1 MTMKKNIIMYLTA
14 FFSGMSVMAVELGAS
29 RLLAPYFSSSQ
40 IVWTII
46 IGIIMISMAIGNV
59 VGGKMAD
66 KYPTPTRLFIWLFAA
81 ATWIM
86 LIPLFGKF
94 VISGVALA
102 LAMIVSGNYLIWAAF
117 LSCVLVFAFPLFVLG
132 MITPNL
138 VKYAV
143 KDLNENGKTVGA
155 IEASGTIGSIIGT
168 FLPTFVTIPY
178 IGTSLTFVVFASVL
192 YIICMVYFIL
202 RKKYLIRTGITLVI
216 ALTVG
221 ILSNSIGIA
230 YWQNNI
236 LYEGES
242 VYNYLRVEET
252 DDSVILSTN
261 VLFGVQSVK
270 MKSDGLT
277 GMYYDFALAA
287 PVMAGATSDLKVLIL
302 GLGTG
307 TFASQCVNYF
317 GIEDITGV
325 EIDGKIISLAKTY
338 FDLPE
343 NVKAIEGDGRAFI
356 TDDKNKYDVIM
367 VDAYQDITIPFQ
379 MSSKEFFT
387 LVKERLTDK
396 GVMVMNM
403 NLKADKE
410 GGINDYLC
418 DTVKSVFD
426 SVYTVA
432 TSASGNVELFASD
445 NYDCKDKL
453 AENIPSAENQSV
465 RNFLDRIKG
474 ILTEE
479 KGGNLILTDDKAP
492 VELLG
497 MRVLDDMIIGEL
509 EYYKNKFSGMSL
521 SELIKLLF
529 SGQLF

>member
-1 MTMKKNIIMYLTA
+1 
-14 FFSGMSVMAVELGAS
+14 MAVELGAS

-46 IGIIMISMAIGNV
+46 IGIIMISMAAGNV
-59 VGGKMAD
+59 IGGKMAD
-66 KYPTPTRLFIWLFAA
+66 KHPTPSRLFIWLFAA

-102 LAMIVSGNYLIWAAF
+102 LAMIVSANYLVWAAF
-117 LSCVLVFAFPLFVLG
+117 LSCVLVFAFPMTILG

-143 KDLNENGKTVGA
+143 KNLDENGKTVGA
-155 IEASGTIGSIIGT
+155 IEASGTVGSIIGT

-202 RKKYLIRTGITLVI
+202 KKKYLVRTGITLAV
-216 ALTVG
+216 ALSVG

-252 DDSVILSTN
+252 NDSVILSTN

-270 MKSDGLT
+270 MKNQTLT
-277 GMYYDFALAA
+277 GMYYDYALAA
-287 PVMAGATSDLKVLIL
+287 PVMAGADSNLKVLIL

-307 TFASQCVNYF
+307 TFASQCVEYF
-317 GIEDITGV
+317 GITDITGV
-325 EIDGKIISLAKTY
+325 EIDGKIIYLAETF

-343 NVKAIEGDGRAFI
+343 CVKAVEGDGRAFLSRS
-356 TDDKNKYDVIM
+356 NEFYDVIM

-379 MSSKEFFT
+379 MSTSEFFT
-387 LVKERLTDK
+387 LVKNRLSSK

-403 NLKADKE
+403 NLKAESE

-418 DTVKSVFD
+418 DTVKSVFEH
-426 SVYTVA
+426 VYTVS
-432 TSASGNVELFASD
+432 TSVSGNVELFASD
-445 NYDCKDKL
+445 NYDCNAQL
-453 AENIPSAENQSV
+453 SGNISMAENVQV
-465 RNFLDRIKG
+465 RNFLYSIKDYFSAV
-474 ILTEE
+474 E
-479 KGGNLILTDDKAP
+479 GGDLILTDDKAP

-497 MRVLDDMIIGEL
+497 MNILDNMIIHEL
-509 EYYKNKFSGMSL
+509 EFYKNKFSKMSL
-521 SELIKLLF
+521 TELIKLLL